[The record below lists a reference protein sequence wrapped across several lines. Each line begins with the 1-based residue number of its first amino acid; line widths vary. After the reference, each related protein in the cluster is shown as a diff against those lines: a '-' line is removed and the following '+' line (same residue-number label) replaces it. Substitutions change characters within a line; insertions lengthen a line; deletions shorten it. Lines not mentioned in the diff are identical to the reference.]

1 MAGSVDR
8 LWRFVRAL
16 VPVIGSYFP
25 CTGMN
30 TIRRSLDKRGGDVLD
45 VGGGWG
51 GTMRAIRNKPNL
63 RLRVN
68 ADIYLPFLEQART
81 RKTHDEYILCDA
93 RNLPFK
99 EKSFDIV
106 LSIET
111 IEHLEKEEGLK
122 LLIDLEKI
130 ARHQVIVE
138 TPVKERLGPRQQK
151 DVFLPGHLSS
161 WHPAEFRKRGYKI
174 RGAYL
179 PTAIGGILTQSS
191 NKLLSLLGYFLFVV
205 VSPFVYFFPDISGDM
220 TCVKYLVNEATAFK
234 ETR

>member
-1 MAGSVDR
+1 MAGLVDR
-8 LWRFVRAL
+8 LWKFVRAL
-16 VPVIGSYFP
+16 VPVIGPYLP

-30 TIRRSLDKRGGDVLD
+30 TVRRSFDKRGRDVLD

-51 GTMRAIRNKPNL
+51 NTMRGIRNKRNL

-68 ADIYLPFLEQART
+68 ADIYLPHLEQART

-106 LSIET
+106 LCIET

-130 ARHQVIVE
+130 ARQQVIVE
-138 TPVKERLGPRQQK
+138 TPVKERLGPSQQK
-151 DVFLPGHLSS
+151 DVLLPGHLSS
-161 WHPAEFRKRGYKI
+161 WHPDEFRKRGYKI

-179 PTAIGGILTQSS
+179 PTTIGGILTQSS

-205 VSPFVYFFPDISGDM
+205 VSPFVYFFPNKAGDM
-220 TCVKYLVNEATAFK
+220 TCVKSLANEAIAFK
-234 ETR
+234 ESQ